1 MIKELDLFGNIIN
14 LVFQITK
21 MKRKS
26 NLVCVLISLLPIIV
40 LFFFYNSLS
49 DFVNTKIYGSN
60 GMIVSKGSFV
70 FIMIG
75 LGILWYYLSIIISQ
89 RLIMLNSKISQI
101 SLRSLINLFFSI
113 LSILLIL
120 SNI

>member
-1 MIKELDLFGNIIN
+1 MLVSLGNIFN

-21 MKRKS
+21 MGKKS

-49 DFVNTKIYGSN
+49 TFVNTKIFGSN
-60 GMIVSKGSFV
+60 GMIVSKSSFI
-70 FIMIG
+70 FILVG
-75 LGILWYYLSIIISQ
+75 LGILWYYLYIIISQ
-89 RLIMLNSKISQI
+89 SLIGLNSKMSQI